1 MTGTNEADA
10 ELRMISAK
18 ALAMLVTMHRQAL
31 GWTQETLSEISG
43 LTVRTIQR
51 VEKGEASSVDT
62 RRALARAFQMEDIDA
77 FNKPH
82 AFKSAEQIK
91 KDAEEF
97 QRKHMTL
104 PVTTATTGKQLA
116 DFAEQAQMRCFQQPD
131 NVSDEVAE
139 IASGIFDYLADY
151 GEVDELYTY
160 TQKLEVHA
168 TLDEQLSCLKN
179 VGYSLCYALRKT
191 SIVGKDWVDKT
202 PMPVGIAY
210 AFAVK
215 RGEEPKLVVVPK
227 ALDVGF

>member
-1 MTGTNEADA
+1 MANTSEADTQLRVISPD
-10 ELRMISAK
+10 EL
-18 ALAMLVTMHRQAL
+18 ALLVTMHRQGL

-62 RRALARAFQMEDIDA
+62 RRALARAFRMEDIDA
-77 FNKPH
+77 FNKPRP
-82 AFKSAEQIK
+82 FKSAEQIK
-91 KDAEEF
+91 KDAEAF

-104 PVTTATTGKQLA
+104 PVTAATAGKQLA
-116 DFAEQAQMRCFQQPD
+116 DFAEQASMRCFQQPD
-131 NVSDEVAE
+131 HVSDEVAD
-139 IASGIFDYLADY
+139 IAAEIFDYLADY
-151 GEVDELYTY
+151 GEVDELYSY
-160 TQKLEVHA
+160 AQKLEVHA
-168 TLDEQLSCLKN
+168 TLDEQLSRLN
-179 VGYSLCYALRKT
+179 DAGYSLCYALRKT

-215 RGEEPKLVVVPK
+215 RGEEPKLVAVPK

>member
-1 MTGTNEADA
+1 MTATNTADA
-10 ELRMISAK
+10 ELRMISPK
-18 ALAMLVTMHRQAL
+18 ELAMLVTMHRQAL
-31 GWTQETLSEISG
+31 GWTQETLSEIS
-43 LTVRTIQR
+43 
-51 VEKGEASSVDT
+51 
-62 RRALARAFQMEDIDA
+62 AFQIQDIDA

-97 QRKHMTL
+97 KRKNMTL
-104 PVTTATTGKQLA
+104 PVTAAAGGKQLA
-116 DFAEQAQMRCFQQPD
+116 DLTEQAQMRCFQQPD

-160 TQKLEVHA
+160 SQKLEVHA
-168 TLDEQLSCLKN
+168 TLDEHLSRLKDA
-179 VGYSLCYALRKT
+179 GYSLCYALRKT

-227 ALDVGF
+227 ALDLGL

>member
-1 MTGTNEADA
+1 MTGTKEADA
-10 ELRMISAK
+10 ELRMISPK
-18 ALAMLVTMHRQAL
+18 ELAMLVTMHRQAL

-82 AFKSAEQIK
+82 TFKSAEQIK
-91 KDAEEF
+91 KEGEAF
-97 QRKHMTL
+97 QHKHMTL
-104 PVTTATTGKQLA
+104 PVTAASAGKQLA
-116 DFAEQAQMRCFQQPD
+116 DLAEQAQMRCFQQPD
-131 NVSDEVAE
+131 NVSGEAAE
-139 IASGIFDYLADY
+139 IVSGIFDYLADY

-168 TLDEQLSCLKN
+168 TLDEQLSRLKDA
-179 VGYSLCYALRKT
+179 GYSLCYALRKT
-191 SIVGKDWVDKT
+191 SLMGKDWVDKT
-202 PMPVGIAY
+202 PSPVGIAY

-215 RGEEPKLVVVPK
+215 RGEEPKIVAVPK